1 MTIMTGRRWA
11 IVLFCSLAL
20 NLFLGGLLVAD
31 KYFGHQRGHSLA
43 RMLYSP
49 PWAAR
54 VVGKDIR
61 PQMRELFRNR
71 RASIRANRRALRE
84 THGQLNAQLA
94 AEPFQ
99 KDQFAA
105 SLGRLRVLTQGA
117 QAAMHEDMA
126 TLAAGLSQAQRQE
139 LAVAVDQWVER
150 RARRAER
157 RRQRHAGDRE

>member
-20 NLFLGGLLVAD
+20 NLFLGGLLGAD
-31 KYFGHQRGHSLA
+31 KFFGHQRGRPLA

-54 VVGKDIR
+54 VLGDEIR
-61 PQMRELFRNR
+61 PQTRELFQKR
-71 RASIRANRRALRE
+71 RPAIRANRRALRE

-94 AEPFQ
+94 AQAFQ
-99 KDQFAA
+99 KAQFAA
-105 SLGRLRVLTQGA
+105 SLGRLRALTQGA
-117 QAAMHEDMA
+117 QAGMHEDMA
-126 TLAAGLSQAQRQE
+126 SLAARLSRAQRQE
-139 LAVAVDQWVER
+139 LAVAVDKWVTR

-157 RRQRHAGDRE
+157 HRRARQ